1 LNEKLYN
8 AISSSNTEASSLIQ
22 EEVLTLR
29 KSYEEAQE
37 WMSNALSHHEFFNIE
52 IQNLSSKNLALEEE
66 IAALRFSEANQATKD
81 QITGDFM
88 KTSQRSL
95 LEEELIILRNA
106 NVESQQ
112 SLAKAVARDQFLN
125 DQIYDLTAQNNSLA
139 EEILDLQEQNESVAK
154 DLKEQLDASSQLED
168 TAYAIR
174 AETADT
180 QLETSC
186 LAGRQNFKAQRFRMN
201 SLL

>member
-1 LNEKLYN
+1 MEGGNSRFK
-8 AISSSNTEASSLIQ
+8 IFGGKSSNERSNHRRFHDNFTGIHSRGKK
-22 EEVLTLR
+22 LT
-29 KSYEEAQE
+29 
-37 WMSNALSHHEFFNIE
+37 
-52 IQNLSSKNLALEEE
+52 
-66 IAALRFSEANQATKD
+66 
-81 QITGDFM
+81 
-88 KTSQRSL
+88 
-95 LEEELIILRNA
+95 ILRNA

-112 SLAKAVARDQFLN
+112 SLANAVARDQFLN
-125 DQIYDLTAQNNSLA
+125 DQIHDLTAQNNSLA
-139 EEILDLQEQNESVAK
+139 EEILNLKEQNESVAK